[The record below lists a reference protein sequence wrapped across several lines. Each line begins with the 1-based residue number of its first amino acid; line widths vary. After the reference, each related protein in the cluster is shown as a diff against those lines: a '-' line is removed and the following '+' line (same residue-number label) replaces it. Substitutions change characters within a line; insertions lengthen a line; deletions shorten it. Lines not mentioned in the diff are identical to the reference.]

1 MLSTQIRLRV
11 EALCQRIEAGESI
24 TLADMTWLTKW
35 AKSHRSVHEMLNRAR
50 RRAVNGLPEAGSLD
64 DLLDG
69 LNLGNPDP
77 GSHLNGSSTVDDI
90 ANFFKSPDWMR
101 RD

>member
-1 MLSTQIRLRV
+1 MLSTKNRLRA

-24 TLADMTWLTKW
+24 TLSDMTWLTKW
-35 AKSHRSVHEMLNRAR
+35 SKSHRSVYEMLNRAR

-77 GSHLNGSSTVDDI
+77 ESHLTGSSTVDDI